1 VVQDGQSKRRLG
13 DIWAH
18 LVESTCVLLVPPVVM
33 AVGAMY
39 LGSPSP
45 QGPERQKA
53 ERANMEPELAGSEHR
68 VIAERRPF
76 DDGPPPFPQSQ
87 IAKDLARYKAPVKVG
102 PASVTVSANLAADVP
117 EQLPAASRGRA
128 TTSFSAAAA
137 VEEAHAAASTRS
149 SPRANESGT
158 WVLQLSAQSTEEQA
172 HLAVHTAQAK
182 YAVLAG
188 YQVLI
193 RKKDQGGR
201 GVFYAAQVGPL
212 ARDEATLQSDQQCRR
227 QMFHCRELTKDALQ
241 G

>member
-1 VVQDGQSKRRLG
+1 MLEQRIREYRWGPMVQDGQSKRRLG

-18 LVESTCVLLVPPVVM
+18 LVVSTCVLLMPPVVM
-33 AVGAMY
+33 AVGVVY

-45 QGPERQKA
+45 QGPERQVA
-53 ERANMEPELAGSEHR
+53 ELANMEPELAGSEHR

-102 PASVTVSANLAADVP
+102 PASVTVSANLATDVS
-117 EQLPAASRGRA
+117 EQLPAASRGLPARA

-158 WVLQLSAQSTEEQA
+158 WVVQLSAQSTEEQA
-172 HLAVHTAQAK
+172 HLALH
-182 YAVLAG
+182 
-188 YQVLI
+188 
-193 RKKDQGGR
+193 
-201 GVFYAAQVGPL
+201 AAQRNMPCWQ
-212 ARDEATLQSDQQCRR
+212 ATRS
-227 QMFHCRELTKDALQ
+227 
-241 G
+241 